1 MRKTLLLAALICC
14 IVPVIAQKINNKIPK
29 EMRERRKK
37 IELLNSRAN
46 TYTEK
51 LDSLIVANYYRE
63 IISYDERF
71 NCKKVNIYNYDSIG
85 GWVLDKVYDYEF
97 DSQDRLISTTC
108 TNLSNEQNSYRYT
121 DEYDDQGRLVEEIF
135 WNPIEGT
142 WVSYFKMTYEYNAQG
157 NLSKGTY
164 SYIDENNEWVVEYY
178 YEFNY
183 ENEDETQCLG
193 YSWDGS
199 TQNYVLDELDIY
211 HYENQLCTLEE
222 YFLWDSE
229 GSVWD
234 PWFKIEYMY
243 FDNGNLKEETVF
255 QFEIHE
261 WGAEQEPYNRTQF
274 EYDNHSN
281 NTLTKYYMY
290 SEDWVQTRQDE
301 NEYDLNVPK
310 TNVAGLSFR
319 YGGYYNDKKLKERE
333 INSDGDVEEC
343 VFYYSN
349 AGSGVTENAESLLS
363 IWPNPVSETL
373 NLKGDMTQVQIYSI
387 DGRLVMSLDKG
398 FETINVNAL
407 ATGSYLLKAT
417 LNDGSV
423 TTQKFLKK

>member
-1 MRKTLLLAALICC
+1 MKRILLFAALICC
-14 IVPVIAQKINNKIPK
+14 MMPVMAQKNNDKIFK

-51 LDSLIVANYYRE
+51 LDSLIAVNNYRE
-63 IISYDERF
+63 IISYDERL

-85 GWVLDKVYDYEF
+85 IWALNTIYDYEF
-97 DSQDRLISTTC
+97 DSLNRLISTTY
-108 TNLSNEQNSYRYT
+108 TYLSDELSNYRYT
-121 DEYDDQGRLVEEIF
+121 NEYDDQGRLVEEIY

-142 WVSYFKMTYEYNAQG
+142 WVSYYKMTFEYNAQG
-157 NLSKGTY
+157 NLSKETY

-178 YEFNY
+178 FEYNY
-183 ENEDETQCLG
+183 ENADETLCLG
-193 YSWDGS
+193 YYLDES
-199 TQNYVLDELDIY
+199 TQNYVLDALEVY
-211 HYENQLCTLEE
+211 HYDNQLCSFEE
-222 YFLWDSE
+222 FSLWDSVD
-229 GSVWD
+229 SVWI
-234 PWFKIEYMY
+234 PIESNEYKY
-243 FDNGNLKEETVF
+243 FDNGNLKERTCFVSYN
-255 QFEIHE
+255 
-261 WGAEQEPYNRTQF
+261 WGGELEPYSRTQF
-274 EYDNHSN
+274 AYDNHSN
-281 NTLTKYYMY
+281 NTLTRYDLY
-290 SEDWVQTRQDE
+290 SEDWVPNGQDE
-301 NEYDLNVPK
+301 NEYDLDVPQ

-319 YGGYYNDKKLKERE
+319 FGGFYNDKKLKERE
-333 INSDGDVEEC
+333 INSDGDIEEY

>member
-1 MRKTLLLAALICC
+1 MRKILLFTALICC
-14 IVPVIAQKINNKIPK
+14 MMPVMAQKNNDNKILK

-37 IELLNSRAN
+37 VELLNSRAN

-63 IISYDERF
+63 IISYDERL

-85 GWVLDKVYDYEF
+85 IWALNTIYDYEF
-97 DSQDRLISTTC
+97 DSLNRLISSTYK
-108 TNLSNEQNSYRYT
+108 NLSTEYSYRYANK
-121 DEYDDQGRLVEEIF
+121 YDDQGRLIETIY
-135 WNPIEGT
+135 WNPIEGI
-142 WVSYFKMTYEYNAQG
+142 WVVLFRMTLEYDAQG
-157 NLSKGTY
+157 NLSKEIY
-164 SYIDENNEWVVEYY
+164 DYVDENNEWVVDSY
-178 YEFNY
+178 YEYNY
-183 ENEDETQCLG
+183 ENEDETQCFG
-193 YSWDGS
+193 YYWDES
-199 TQNYVLDELDIY
+199 TQNFVLSELEVY
-211 HYENQLCTLEE
+211 HYDNQLCTLKE
-222 YFLWDSE
+222 YFSWDFE
-229 GSVWD
+229 GSVWL
-234 PWFKIEYMY
+234 PYSRTEYSY
-243 FDNGNLKEETVF
+243 FDNGNLKEETYF
-255 QFEIHE
+255 GSND
-261 WGAEQEPYNRTQF
+261 WGAELEPYNRTQF
-274 EYDNHSN
+274 EYDSHNN
-281 NTLTKYYMY
+281 NTLTRYYMY

-301 NEYDLNVPK
+301 NEYDLNVPQ

-333 INSDGDVEEC
+333 INSDGAIEEC

-398 FETINVNAL
+398 LETINVSAL